1 MAHPQ
6 AGKLV
11 GNLMRKIVESRG
23 DVAKTANKNPNLQK
37 MLAGMSFQ
45 ALLKQAGDSV
55 SEATYKE
62 LNAALQKISK

>member
-6 AGKLV
+6 TSQLV
-11 GNLMRKIVESRG
+11 GGLMKKIVESRG

-55 SEATYKE
+55 SEETSKE
-62 LNAALQKISK
+62 LNAALQKIPK